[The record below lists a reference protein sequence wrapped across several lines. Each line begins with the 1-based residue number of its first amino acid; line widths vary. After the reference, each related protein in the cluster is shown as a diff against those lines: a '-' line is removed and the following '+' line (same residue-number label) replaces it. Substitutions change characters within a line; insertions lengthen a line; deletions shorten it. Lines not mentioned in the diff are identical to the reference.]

1 MKIKVGD
8 KVRVIAGSEKGKE
21 GKVIKTFAKE
31 NRVVVEGV
39 KLVKRH
45 VKPNGQNET
54 GGIQEKEAPIH
65 VSNVKLLDAVKK
77 EKKAKT
83 TKKETKEVKEVKEE
97 KKKSSKKAQKED

>member
-21 GKVIKTFAKE
+21 GKVLKTFSKE

-83 TKKETKEVKEVKEE
+83 TKKETKEVKEEN
-97 KKKSSKKAQKED
+97 KKSSKKAQKED

>member
-21 GKVIKTFAKE
+21 GKVIKTLSKE

-77 EKKAKT
+77 EKKIPICIHMAHSPCCT
-83 TKKETKEVKEVKEE
+83 TENNATLQ
-97 KKKSSKKAQKED
+97 SS

>member
-21 GKVIKTFAKE
+21 GKVIKTLSKE

-83 TKKETKEVKEVKEE
+83 TKNETKEVKEVKEE

>member
-54 GGIQEKEAPIH
+54 GGIQEAPIH

-83 TKKETKEVKEVKEE
+83 TKKETKEVKED

>member
-21 GKVIKTFAKE
+21 GKVIKTLSKE

-77 EKKAKT
+77 EKK
-83 TKKETKEVKEVKEE
+83 
-97 KKKSSKKAQKED
+97 KSSKKAQKED